1 MKLTNNLSIKNS
13 MFIKHYESEFN
24 EWQLEVLR
32 KAIKHGVDVTQ
43 YADPK
48 YDPQQLDTIFL
59 GLLNGLDVTY
69 YADPSFSSGQMHTIM
84 EFLREHRGTSHEE
97 NVVLLAQ
104 PQYTADQM
112 YKLRKYTKLPEAKEL
127 AKHKL
132 PYHALTKLFEVIK
145 QVQELYDYSPFAL
158 DFAVRNIN
166 RWRDEENEVDE

>member
-13 MFIKHYESEFN
+13 MFIKHHESEFN

-48 YDPQQLDTIFL
+48 YDPQQLDAIFL

-84 EFLREHRGTSHEE
+84 EFLREYRGTSHEE

-104 PQYTADQM
+104 SQYTANQM
-112 YKLRKYTKLPEAKEL
+112 YELRKYATLPEAKEL
-127 AKHKL
+127 VKHKL
-132 PYHALTKLFEVIK
+132 SYRALTKLFEVLE
-145 QVQELYDYSPFAL
+145 QVQKLYDDGQFAL
-158 DFAVRNIN
+158 EFAVRNIN
-166 RWRDEENEVDE
+166 RWRDKENEVDE